1 MQPDQINHNET
12 LLSKPLITWILLA
25 CACLTLPV
33 ALAQGNTAPD
43 ASTPEVVATTQANDS
58 LQAQNI
64 RKLLAIKDALE
75 EKRARVR
82 DLVEQLANAD
92 EVDQQKLRGQITTL
106 RQTIADLEFS
116 FENIAVSG
124 ANLRGLQDEPLQPLS
139 WHDELMQVA
148 RPLLNSLKEATE
160 KPRRIE
166 ELRREIDLY
175 QQQLEV
181 TQRATAALARFDR
194 ETLPPGVA
202 AGLTELATT
211 WRERSRDIERSLE
224 LARGN
229 LTSLESE
236 EVDLLATF
244 GGIAH
249 EFFLGRGLTLLIAL
263 LTGIGIWLS
272 MRTLRELV
280 RARRTVK
287 QDAEKAA
294 RLRLLFYAY
303 HLLTIILVALAVLSV
318 FYVRGDLLLLSLSI
332 ITLVMLALGTWRY
345 LPRYIDEGRL
355 LLNVGA
361 AREGERVIYQGL
373 PFRITSLNLYSEL
386 RNPELD
392 GVIRLPLSAMAQV
405 ISRPRGNDSWFPCR
419 VGDYLLLADGRFAHV
434 VQQSIEWVR
443 LKVRGSIVQI
453 ATTEFL
459 QQPARNLSVDGF
471 AIVVTFGIDYQHQQ
485 ISLQQVP
492 EQLHTGISAA
502 FAASD
507 YADDL
512 KDLKVAFKAASASS
526 LDYLIYASMDG
537 NSAASY
543 FAIECLVQQ
552 SCVDVCNQ
560 QGWIIP
566 FTQVTL
572 HQAENSTPIESPKV
586 TE

>member
-1 MQPDQINHNET
+1 MSSGHR
-12 LLSKPLITWILLA
+12 
-25 CACLTLPV
+25 
-33 ALAQGNTAPD
+33 
-43 ASTPEVVATTQANDS
+43 DS
-58 LQAQNI
+58 
-64 RKLLAIKDALE
+64 
-75 EKRARVR
+75 
-82 DLVEQLANAD
+82 
-92 EVDQQKLRGQITTL
+92 
-106 RQTIADLEFS
+106 
-116 FENIAVSG
+116 
-124 ANLRGLQDEPLQPLS
+124 
-139 WHDELMQVA
+139 
-148 RPLLNSLKEATE
+148 
-160 KPRRIE
+160 
-166 ELRREIDLY
+166 
-175 QQQLEV
+175 
-181 TQRATAALARFDR
+181 
-194 ETLPPGVA
+194 
-202 AGLTELATT
+202 
-211 WRERSRDIERSLE
+211 RSLE
-224 LARGN
+224 LASGN
-229 LTSLESE
+229 LISLESE
-236 EVDLLATF
+236 EIDLLATF
-244 GGIAH
+244 GGIAQ
-249 EFFLGRGLTLLIAL
+249 EFFLGRGLTILIAL
-263 LTGIGIWLS
+263 LTGIGIWFS

-280 RARRTVK
+280 RARRTAK

-303 HLLTIILVALAVLSV
+303 HMLTIVLVALAVLSV
-318 FYVRGDLLLLSLSI
+318 FYVRGDLLLLSLAI

-405 ISRPRGNDSWFPCR
+405 ISRPRGNDTWFPCR

-453 ATTEFL
+453 ATTDFL

-572 HQAENSTPIESPKV
+572 HQAENSTPVESPKV

>member
-1 MQPDQINHNET
+1 MQPDKINHNET

-25 CACLTLPV
+25 FACLTLPV
-33 ALAQGNTAPD
+33 ALAQSNTVPD
-43 ASTPEVVATTQANDS
+43 ASAPEVTTSAQTNDS
-58 LQAQNI
+58 LHAQNI
-64 RKLLAIKDALE
+64 RKLLAIKEALE
-75 EKRARVR
+75 EKRARIR
-82 DLVEQLANAD
+82 DLVEQLGNAD
-92 EVDQQKLRGQITTL
+92 EVDQEKLRGKITTL
-106 RQTIADLEFS
+106 RQTIADLELS

-124 ANLRGLQDEPLQPLS
+124 ASLRRLQDEPLQPLS

-166 ELRREIDLY
+166 ELRRETDLY

-181 TQRATAALARFDR
+181 TRRATEALARFDR
-194 ETLPPGVA
+194 QVLPPGVA
-202 AGLTELATT
+202 AGLTELETT

-224 LARGN
+224 LARGSLN
-229 LTSLESE
+229 SLESE
-236 EVDLLATF
+236 EVDLLSTL

-263 LTGIGIWLS
+263 LTGIGIWFS
-272 MRTLRELV
+272 MRALRELV
-280 RARRTVK
+280 RANRPAK

-303 HLLTIILVALAVLSV
+303 HILTVVLVALAVLSV
-318 FYVRGDLLLLSLSI
+318 FYVRGDLLLLSLAI
-332 ITLVMLALGTWRY
+332 ITLVMLTLGIWRY

-373 PFRITSLNLYSEL
+373 PFCITSLNLYSEL

-392 GVIRLPLSAMAQV
+392 GVIRLPLSAVAKL
-405 ISRPRGNDSWFPCR
+405 ISRPRGDDAWFPCR
-419 VGDYLLLADGRFAHV
+419 VGDYLLLADGSFAHV
-434 VQQSIEWVR
+434 LQQSIEWVR
-443 LKVRGSIVQI
+443 LKVKGSIVQI
-453 ATTEFL
+453 ATVDFL

-471 AIVVTFGIDYQHQQ
+471 GITVTFGIDYQHQQ
-485 ISLQQVP
+485 IALQQVP
-492 EQLHTGISAA
+492 EQLRTGISAA

-526 LDYLIYASMDG
+526 LDYLIYASING

-543 FAIECLVQQ
+543 IAIGPLIQQ
-552 SCVDVCNQ
+552 TCVDICNQ

-572 HQAENSTPIESPKV
+572 HQAENPTPAESPKD
-586 TE
+586 TA

>member
-1 MQPDQINHNET
+1 MEKTNNET
-12 LLSKPLITWILLA
+12 LLNKRLISWILLA
-25 CACLTLPV
+25 FACLTSPV
-33 ALAQGNTAPD
+33 ALAQSDTAPD
-43 ASTPEVVATTQANDS
+43 AIAPAAVASAQANDS

-64 RKLLAIKDALE
+64 RKLLTIKQALE
-75 EKRARVR
+75 EKRARIR
-82 DLVEQLANAD
+82 DLIEQLANAD
-92 EVDQQKLRGQITTL
+92 EVDQEKLRRQITAL
-106 RQTIADLEFS
+106 RQTITDLELS

-124 ANLRGLQDEPLQPLS
+124 ASLRRLQGKPLQPLS

-166 ELRREIDLY
+166 ELRREIGLY
-175 QQQLEV
+175 QQQLDV
-181 TQRATAALARFDR
+181 TRSATEALARFDG

-202 AGLTELATT
+202 TRLAELATT

-224 LARGN
+224 LAGGSLN
-229 LTSLESE
+229 SLESQD
-236 EVDLLATF
+236 VDLLATF

-263 LTGIGIWLS
+263 LTGVAIWFS
-272 MRTLRELV
+272 MRALRQLV
-280 RARRTVK
+280 RASRPVK
-287 QDAEKAA
+287 QDTERAA

-303 HLLTIILVALAVLSV
+303 HLLTIVLVALAVLSV
-318 FYVRGDLLLLSLSI
+318 FYARGDLLLLSLAI
-332 ITLVMLALGTWRY
+332 IALVMLALGTWRY

-392 GVIRLPLSAMAQV
+392 GVIRLPLSSLAQL
-405 ISRPRGNDSWFPCR
+405 ISRPRGNDAWFPCR
-419 VGDYLLLADGRFAHV
+419 VGDHLLLADGNFAHV
-434 VQQSIEWVR
+434 LQQSIEWVQ
-443 LKVRGSIVQI
+443 LKVKGSIVQI
-453 ATTEFL
+453 ATVDFL

-471 AIVVTFGIDYQHQQ
+471 GMTVTFGIDYQHQQ

-492 EQLHTGISAA
+492 QLLHAGISAA

-512 KDLKVAFKAASASS
+512 KDLKVTFKAASASS
-526 LDYLIYASMDG
+526 LDYLIYASMNG
-537 NSAASY
+537 NSAAFY
-543 FAIECLVQQ
+543 FAIAPLIQQ
-552 SCVDVCNQ
+552 SCVDICNQ

-572 HQAENSTPIESPKV
+572 HQAENSTPTESPKD
-586 TE
+586 TA

>member
-1 MQPDQINHNET
+1 MGQNNNET
-12 LLSKPLITWILLA
+12 LLSKPLFTWILLA
-25 CACLTLPV
+25 FACLTLPV
-33 ALAQGNTAPD
+33 ALAQSNTAPD
-43 ASTPEVVATTQANDS
+43 ASAPVVIVSTQTNDS
-58 LQAQNI
+58 QHAQNI
-64 RKLLAIKDALE
+64 RKLLTIKEALE
-75 EKRARVR
+75 AKRGRIQ
-82 DLVEQLANAD
+82 DLVEQLGNAD
-92 EVDQQKLRGQITTL
+92 EVDQEKLRRQITAL
-106 RQTIADLEFS
+106 RQTIADLELS

-124 ANLRGLQDEPLQPLS
+124 ASLRRLQDEPLQPLS

-175 QQQLEV
+175 QQQFDV
-181 TQRATAALARFDR
+181 TRRATEALARFDR
-194 ETLPPGVA
+194 QALPPAVA
-202 AGLTELATT
+202 AGLTELVMI

-229 LTSLESE
+229 LFSLESE

-249 EFFLGRGLTLLIAL
+249 EFLLGRGLTLLMAL
-263 LTGIGIWLS
+263 LMGIGIWLS
-272 MRTLRELV
+272 MRALRELV
-280 RARRTVK
+280 RAKRPVK
-287 QDAEKAA
+287 QDADQAA

-303 HLLTIILVALAVLSV
+303 HLLTIVLLALAVLSV
-318 FYVRGDLLLLSLSI
+318 FYVRGDLLLLSLAI
-332 ITLVMLALGTWRY
+332 IALVMLTLGIWRY

-392 GVIRLPLSAMAQV
+392 GVIRLPLSSLAQL
-405 ISRPRGNDSWFPCR
+405 ISRPRGNDAWFPCR
-419 VGDYLLLADGRFAHV
+419 VGDYLLLADGSFAHV
-434 VQQSIEWVR
+434 LQQSIEWVR
-443 LKVRGSIVQI
+443 LKVKGSIVQI
-453 ATTEFL
+453 ATVDFL

-471 AIVVTFGIDYQHQQ
+471 GIAVTFGIDYQHQQ
-485 ISLQQVP
+485 IALQQVP
-492 EQLHTGISAA
+492 QLLHAGISAA

-526 LDYLIYASMDG
+526 LDYLIYASING

-543 FAIECLVQQ
+543 IAIGPLIQQ
-552 SCVDVCNQ
+552 ACVDICNQ

-572 HQAENSTPIESPKV
+572 HQAENSTPAEPPKD
-586 TE
+586 TA